1 MISFNLP
8 AEMQEAMRDAARDAA
23 ISAAR
28 TFGFGGEAWTVSRP
42 TGAGV
47 AAKTLTAQP
56 NITALAYRQR
66 PGGLAQAL
74 AGTPVLADVWRL
86 ILLTG
91 ELLPGDVITSVTSPA
106 YRFSIGDLEPWYE
119 YTRCELER
127 VR

>member
-1 MISFNLP
+1 MFDLP
-8 AEMQEAMRDAARDAA
+8 EEMREAMRDAARDAT
-23 ISAAR
+23 ISIAR
-28 TFGFGGEAWTVSRP
+28 TFGFGGEAWTVERP

-56 NITALAYRQR
+56 NVTALAFRQR
-66 PGGLAQAL
+66 PGALAAAV

-86 ILLTG
+86 ILLAG
-91 ELLPGDVITSVTSPA
+91 ELLPGDVITSVADAT
-106 YRFSIGDLEPWYE
+106 YRFSIGDMEPWYE

>member
-1 MISFNLP
+1 MFDLP
-8 AEMQEAMRDAARDAA
+8 VELQEAMRDAARDAT

-28 TFGFGGEAWTVSRP
+28 TFGFGGEAWSVERP

-56 NITALAYRQR
+56 TVTALAYRQR
-66 PGGLAQAL
+66 PGALAQAV
-74 AGTPVLADVWRL
+74 AGTPVLADMWRL
-86 ILLTG
+86 ILLAG
-91 ELLPGDVITSVTSPA
+91 ALQPGDVITSVADAA
-106 YRFSIGDLEPWYE
+106 YRFNVADVESWYE